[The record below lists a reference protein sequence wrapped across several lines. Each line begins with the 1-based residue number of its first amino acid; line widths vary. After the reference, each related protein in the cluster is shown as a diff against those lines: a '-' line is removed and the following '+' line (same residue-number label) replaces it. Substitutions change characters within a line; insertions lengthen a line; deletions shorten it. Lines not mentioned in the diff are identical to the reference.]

1 MSRSRQHLIHKMKSS
16 LGYFPLSC
24 LHIIIITLAFYAWML
39 SSLVSIEI
47 LIDCGTYKYFIW
59 KTLSLHLIKPGV
71 WFCPSAAFSFIQV
84 FFSSIL
90 YRHKCNKKLKW
101 IVAIFILVMFAYNA
115 IAFFLIFGL
124 IQLNGKYK
132 GE

>member
-1 MSRSRQHLIHKMKSS
+1 MSRSRRHLIHKMKSS

-24 LHIIIITLAFYAWML
+24 LHIIIIILAFYAWML

-47 LIDCGTYKYFIW
+47 LIDYGTYKYFIW
-59 KTLSLHLIKPGV
+59 KTLGLHLIKSGV
-71 WFCPSAAFSFIQV
+71 WFCPSAAFSFIQI
-84 FFSSIL
+84 FFQYYVDINVI
-90 YRHKCNKKLKW
+90 KNLKW
-101 IVAIFILVMFAYNA
+101 IVAGFILVMFAYNA